1 MSSPAKSNNSS
12 TGKAN
17 NTTPVVVVV
26 VTNQMIMRQI
36 MDIAKEI
43 KHYQAIMDVELS
55 VKRNYLHKKT

>member
-1 MSSPAKSNNSS
+1 MSSPDKSNNSTSKATNS
-12 TGKAN
+12 T
-17 NTTPVVVVV
+17 PVVVV